1 MAFGFPTETFSIGP
15 DTYIITAL
23 PASVG
28 RPLYLQLAQAIASAL
43 SDGTERGGA
52 ALIAGAV
59 AGVSAELFDRLCTT
73 MAERTVLKCKDG
85 AQLKE
90 AVPLDPATFDMHFAC
105 RYQAMVEWLVKCLQF
120 NHMLDFLPAGLL
132 TGLPVEGANATTG

>member
-15 DTYIITAL
+15 DTYVITAL

-28 RPLYLQLAQAIASAL
+28 RPLYLQLVQAIASAL
-43 SDGTERGGA
+43 GGAHDGGA

-59 AGVSAELFDRLCTT
+59 AGVSSELFDKLCLT
-73 MAERTVLKCKDG
+73 MAERTVLRCKDG

-90 AVPLDPATFDMHFAC
+90 PVALDPAMFDMHFAC

-120 NHMLDFLPAGLL
+120 NHMLDFLPVGLL
-132 TGLPVEGANATTG
+132 TGQPAVAGNATTG